1 MNIKCQW
8 CQKDLEPIQDS
19 NDLTA
24 QLTASIND
32 SALFTLE
39 CPDIHCSVTLE
50 LREGHEDRIVSYYFF
65 LDAAD
70 GKRYKVKGNRGANT
84 TSFLIKR
91 QSPVR
96 NSFSDHPWYDCP
108 LTIKRY
114 LAFKPNKE
122 TGILE
127 GDAIFRRLKNLVI
140 FS

>member
-8 CQKDLEPIQDS
+8 CQKDLEPVD
-19 NDLTA
+19 NEHDLIVA
-24 QLTASIND
+24 LSASLND
-32 SALFTLE
+32 SELFTLE
-39 CPDIHCSVTLE
+39 CPDIHCSVTME
-50 LREGHEDRIVSYYFF
+50 LREAHADRIVEYYFF

-70 GKRYKVKGNRGANT
+70 GKRYKVVGNRKANT

-91 QSPVR
+91 QSPMKR
-96 NSFSDHPWYDCP
+96 SFSDHPWYDCP

-127 GDAIFRRLKNLVI
+127 GDAIFKRLKNLVI

>member
-8 CQKDLEPIQDS
+8 CQKDLEPIEDH
-19 NDLTA
+19 NELIT
-24 QLTASIND
+24 QLSASIND

-39 CPDIHCSVTLE
+39 CPDIHCSITLE
-50 LREGHEDRIVSYYFF
+50 LREGYEDRIVEYYFF
-65 LDAAD
+65 TDAAD
-70 GKRYKVKGNRGANT
+70 GKRYKVVGNRKNNST
-84 TSFLIKR
+84 KFMIKR
-91 QSPVR
+91 QSPHKK
-96 NSFSDHPWYDCP
+96 SFSDHPWYDCA
-108 LTIKRY
+108 LDIKRY

>member
-8 CQKDLEPIQDS
+8 CHKDLEPIEDA
-19 NDLTA
+19 NDITA
-24 QLTASIND
+24 QLTASLND
-32 SALFTLE
+32 SNLFTLE
-39 CPDIHCSVTLE
+39 CPDIHCSITLE
-50 LREGHEDRIVSYYFF
+50 LREGYADRIVSYYFF

-70 GKRYKVKGNRGANT
+70 GKRYKVVGNRFNNT
-84 TSFLIKR
+84 TSFHIKR
-91 QSPVR
+91 SSPKQR
-96 NSFSDHPWYDCP
+96 SFSDHPWYDCP
-108 LTIKRY
+108 LSIKRY